1 MCHSQFA
8 KSEKAYLLLKNDP
21 CSACQIILGED
32 DTALIKHKGGLE
44 EEGRGGGHQ
53 STKGVVMWICTR
65 FKKKSSL
72 KERDEKRVF
81 VFLMQNSLY
90 IANTFR
96 IKPVSWQRLVTVQ
109 VSKLRV
115 SANFRSSCSL
125 FSIIEEV
132 GWEDNSLSWWWQPA
146 CKNCVQLQLQRFLL
160 WKIISALQIE
170 IKHSRIKVI

>member
-1 MCHSQFA
+1 MSC
-8 KSEKAYLLLKNDP
+8 LL
-21 CSACQIILGED
+21 S
-32 DTALIKHKGGLE
+32 IKHKGGLE

-125 FSIIEEV
+125 FSILEEV
-132 GWEDNSLSWWWQPA
+132 GWGANRLAWQWQPA
-146 CKNCVQLQLQRFLL
+146 WKNCVQLQLQRFILKKIFLL
-160 WKIISALQIE
+160 CKLKLNIPA
-170 IKHSRIKVI
+170 